1 MQLLNGYKSG
11 GGLLFL
17 GDGREIERDNLWG
30 IRLLLAFVIANAAV
44 QSPADA
50 GEWLLGLLVVLAAV
64 YWLAV
69 RLFSRPETD
78 QSDGTTDGVRT

>member
-1 MQLLNGYKSG
+1 MQLLNGHKSG
-11 GGLLFL
+11 ERLLFL
-17 GDGREIERDNLWG
+17 NDDREIERDNLWG
-30 IRLLLAFVIANAAV
+30 IRLLLAFVVANAAV

-69 RLFSRPETD
+69 RLFSRPAAE
-78 QSDGTTDGVRT
+78 QPDGTTDGVRT